1 MKKKKLLIIG
11 KNSFLGKN
19 LYTALK
25 NKTYIRILSLK
36 DFRRLDKKSI
46 KKYTH
51 ICNFAINPKYIKFK
65 YKKKNDIDLE
75 ISKKIQKFN
84 INYIFISTRK
94 IYQNKKNIKE
104 SGTKMPRCNYSK
116 NKLITENKIIEL
128 FPKNFTILRVSNVLG
143 LKDKS
148 FRKTHISFIDNYIKY
163 LFSNKKIYYV
173 DDYKD
178 FITIKQFTKL
188 FYLIFIKNIKGT
200 YNVSLG
206 KKIYISTLLNWLNFK
221 NMNNKF
227 LIKKNVTLKDSFTL
241 NNSKLL
247 RILKITIKK
256 SEVKHF
262 CELIGKN
269 IYFKKLIVN
278 KILEKI

>member
-25 NKTYIRILSLK
+25 NKADIRILSIE
-36 DFRRLDKKSI
+36 DFRMLDKKSI
-46 KKYTH
+46 QKYSH
-51 ICNFAINPKYIKFK
+51 ICNFSINPKYIKFK
-65 YKKKNDIDLE
+65 YKKQNDIDLE
-75 ISKKIQKFN
+75 ILKKIQKSN

-104 SGTKMPRCNYSK
+104 SETTKPQCNYSK

-143 LKDKS
+143 LKDES
-148 FRKTHISFIDNYIKY
+148 FRKTHVSFIDNYIKY

-178 FITIKQFTKL
+178 FITIKQFIKL

-206 KKIYISTLLNWLNFK
+206 KKIYISTLLNWLNYK
-221 NMNNKF
+221 NMNKKF
-227 LIKKNVTLKDSFTL
+227 LVKKNITLKDSFTL

-247 RILKITIKK
+247 SILKIKIKK
-256 SEVKHF
+256 SEVKQF

-269 IYFKKLIVN
+269 IYFKKIIPN
-278 KILEKI
+278 NF

>member
-11 KNSFLGKN
+11 KNSFLGRN

-25 NKTYIRILSLK
+25 NKTHIRILSLE

-46 KKYTH
+46 KKYSH
-51 ICNFAINPKYIKFK
+51 VCNFSINPKYIKFK

-75 ISKKIQKFN
+75 ILKRIQKSN

-94 IYQNKKNIKE
+94 IYQNKKDIKE
-104 SGTKMPRCNYSK
+104 NGTKMPQCNYSK

-143 LKDKS
+143 LKDNS
-148 FRKTHISFIDNYIKY
+148 FRKTHVSFIDNYIKY

-178 FITIKQFTKL
+178 FITINQFITL
-188 FYLIFIKNIKGT
+188 FYLIFIKNIRGT
-200 YNVSLG
+200 YNLSLG
-206 KKIYISTLLNWLNFK
+206 KKIYISTLLNWLNYK
-221 NMNNKF
+221 NMNKKF
-227 LIKKNVTLKDSFTL
+227 LVKKNVTLRDSFTL

-247 RILKITIKK
+247 SILKIKIKK
-256 SEVKHF
+256 SEVKQF

-269 IYFKKLIVN
+269 IYFN
-278 KILEKI
+278 KIIPDNF

>member
-25 NKTYIRILSLK
+25 NKTHIRILSIE
-36 DFRRLDKKSI
+36 DFRTLDKKII
-46 KKYTH
+46 KKYSH
-51 ICNFAINPKYIKFK
+51 ICNFSINPKYIKFK
-65 YKKKNDIDLE
+65 YKKQNDIDLE
-75 ISKKIQKFN
+75 ILKKIQKSN

-104 SGTKMPRCNYSK
+104 SETAKPQCNYSK
-116 NKLITENKIIEL
+116 NKLITENRIIEL

-143 LKDKS
+143 LKDES
-148 FRKTHISFIDNYIKY
+148 FRKTHVSFMDNYIKY

-178 FITIKQFTKL
+178 FITIKQFIKL

-206 KKIYISTLLNWLNFK
+206 KKIYISTLLNWLNYK
-221 NMNNKF
+221 NMNKKF
-227 LIKKNVTLKDSFTL
+227 LVKKKVTLNDSFTL

-247 RILKITIKK
+247 SILKIKIKK
-256 SEVKHF
+256 SEVKQF
-262 CELIGKN
+262 CKLIGKN
-269 IYFKKLIVN
+269 IYFKKIIPN
-278 KILEKI
+278 NF

>member
-25 NKTYIRILSLK
+25 NKTHIRILSIE
-36 DFRRLDKKSI
+36 DFRTLDKKII
-46 KKYTH
+46 KKYSH
-51 ICNFAINPKYIKFK
+51 ICNFSINPKYIKFK
-65 YKKKNDIDLE
+65 YKKQNDIDLE
-75 ISKKIQKFN
+75 ILKKIQKSN

-94 IYQNKKNIKE
+94 IYLNKKNIKE
-104 SGTKMPRCNYSK
+104 SETAKPQCNYSK
-116 NKLITENKIIEL
+116 NKLITENRIIEL

-143 LKDKS
+143 LKDES
-148 FRKTHISFIDNYIKY
+148 YRKTHVSFIDNYIKY

-178 FITIKQFTKL
+178 FITIKQFIKF
-188 FYLIFIKNIKGT
+188 FYLIFKKNIKGI

-206 KKIYISTLLNWLNFK
+206 KKIYVSTLLNWLNYK
-221 NMNNKF
+221 NMNKKF
-227 LIKKNVTLKDSFTL
+227 LVKKNVTLNDSFTL

-247 RILKITIKK
+247 SILKIKIKK
-256 SEVKHF
+256 SEVKKF

-269 IYFKKLIVN
+269 IYFKKIIPN
-278 KILEKI
+278 NF

>member
-25 NKTYIRILSLK
+25 NKINIRILSLE

-46 KKYTH
+46 KKYSH
-51 ICNFAINPKYIKFK
+51 ICNFSINPKYIKFK
-65 YKKKNDIDLE
+65 YKKQNDIDLE
-75 ISKKIQKFN
+75 ILKKVQKSN

-94 IYQNKKNIKE
+94 VYQNKKNIKE
-104 SGTKMPRCNYSK
+104 NGIKMPQCNYSK
-116 NKLITENKIIEL
+116 NKLITENKIIKL

-143 LKDKS
+143 LKDKN
-148 FRKTHISFIDNYIKY
+148 FKKTHVSFIDNYIKY

-178 FITIKQFTKL
+178 FITIKQFIKL

-206 KKIYISTLLNWLNFK
+206 KKIYISTLLNWLNYK
-221 NMNNKF
+221 NMNKKF
-227 LIKKNVTLKDSFTL
+227 LVKKNITLKDSFTL

-247 RILKITIKK
+247 SILKIKIKK
-256 SEVKHF
+256 SEVKKF

-269 IYFKKLIVN
+269 IYFS
-278 KILEKI
+278 KIIPNNF